1 MMRLPA
7 SGFPC
12 GLFGCRRSAQQVH
25 QPNTA
30 KPRVDI
36 SEKSASCE
44 FRESVH
50 VELLLLQQRTREDV
64 KDEVAKSILVGTR
77 GVENVS
83 DI

>member
-1 MMRLPA
+1 MRLPA

-12 GLFGCRRSAQQVH
+12 GLFGRRRSTQQVH

-44 FRESVH
+44 FREL
-50 VELLLLQQRTREDV
+50 ELF
-64 KDEVAKSILVGTR
+64 I
-77 GVENVS
+77 
-83 DI
+83 